1 MPLSWQ
7 VLFSWRYSQHSG
19 EFRKPLRWVSKFLRR
34 RPRGRSAIL
43 EMCNFE
49 KGSDPDPLLVRSS
62 PTLYLSVRSILIN
75 SIGSG
80 KMMVEFCSAAISV
93 SVCR

>member
-1 MPLSWQ
+1 MPLSSQ
-7 VLFSWRYSQHSG
+7 VPFSMPHSQHSE
-19 EFRKPLRWVSKFLRR
+19 EFNKQLRWVSKFLRR
-34 RPRGRSAIL
+34 RPRARSAIL

-49 KGSDPDPLLVRSS
+49 KGSDPD
-62 PTLYLSVRSILIN
+62 YLSARSILIN

>member
-1 MPLSWQ
+1 MRLLSQ
-7 VLFSWRYSQHSG
+7 VLFSWRHSRHSE
-19 EFRKPLRWVSKFLRR
+19 EFRKQLRWGSKFLRR
-34 RPRGRSAIL
+34 RRRAQSAIL

-49 KGSDPDPLLVRSS
+49 KGSDPV
-62 PTLYLSVRSILIN
+62 YFSVRSILIN

>member
-1 MPLSWQ
+1 MPLSSQ
-7 VLFSWRYSQHSG
+7 VLCYGDIRSIPKSSASNCCWG
-19 EFRKPLRWVSKFLRR
+19 SKFLRR
-34 RPRGRSAIL
+34 RPRARSAIL

>member
-1 MPLSWQ
+1 MPLSSQ
-7 VLFSWRYSQHSG
+7 VLCYGDIRSIPKSSASNCCWG
-19 EFRKPLRWVSKFLRR
+19 SKFLRR
-34 RPRGRSAIL
+34 RPRARSAIL

-49 KGSDPDPLLVRSS
+49 KGSEAD
-62 PTLYLSVRSILIN
+62 LYLSVRSILIN

>member
-1 MPLSWQ
+1 MPLSSQ
-7 VLFSWRYSQHSG
+7 VLCYGDIRSIPKSSASNCCWG
-19 EFRKPLRWVSKFLRR
+19 SKFLRR

-49 KGSDPDPLLVRSS
+49 KGSDPV
-62 PTLYLSVRSILIN
+62 YLSVRSILIN
-75 SIGSG
+75 SFGSG